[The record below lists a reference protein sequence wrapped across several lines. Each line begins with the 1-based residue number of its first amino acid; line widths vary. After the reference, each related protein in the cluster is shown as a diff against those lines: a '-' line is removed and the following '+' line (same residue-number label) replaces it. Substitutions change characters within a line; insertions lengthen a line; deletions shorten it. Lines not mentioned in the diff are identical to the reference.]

1 MKKVH
6 FRLTCVAQ
14 ERLPSASILSTRVKI
29 YARMHVTITRQ
40 WKSTLKEGLL
50 HWKLEQFVA
59 RQELHRPYWPS
70 PSPILN
76 EAVACLKH
84 ACVLLVGFVISNQF
98 LLVLRSNSKNSYN
111 SRHICLNACQVTSNA
126 ILIHALPHLQKQ
138 NKTKQKHAT
147 LNTREGEEKNTQ
159 KDKSRQGGCELTYE
173 MKNPQLSYRVSTKFE
188 EYCCCPQPMTLANF
202 TFNEWVTQ

>member
-84 ACVLLVGFVISNQF
+84 ACALLVGFVISNQF

-111 SRHICLNACQVTSNA
+111 SRHICLNACQVTSHA

-138 NKTKQKHAT
+138 NKTKQNKNMRLSTPGKERRRTHRKISQDKAVVNWRMKWKILSFRLGFQQNLKSTVAVHSRWHSQT
-147 LNTREGEEKNTQ
+147 LRLMNG
-159 KDKSRQGGCELTYE
+159 
-173 MKNPQLSYRVSTKFE
+173 
-188 EYCCCPQPMTLANF
+188 
-202 TFNEWVTQ
+202 